1 MNAYVKPMSFFYT
14 LLSQVRCSLGLP
26 FLLQL
31 TETSFLVSFTP
42 KLYVDLYYW
51 LSLSFYSCSISPM
64 CFIIIMVDSLLIC
77 DRQTR

>member
-1 MNAYVKPMSFFYT
+1 MNAYVKPMSFLYT
-14 LLSQVRCSLGLP
+14 ILSQVRCSLGLP

-31 TETSFLVSFTP
+31 TEASFLVSFTP
-42 KLYVDLYYW
+42 KLYVDLY
-51 LSLSFYSCSISPM
+51 YSCSISPM

>member
-42 KLYVDLYYW
+42 KLYVDLYY
-51 LSLSFYSCSISPM
+51 
-64 CFIIIMVDSLLIC
+64 
-77 DRQTR
+77 